1 MGWVDNPRAYLP
13 TFDVYCLPSRFEG
26 FPLAMVEAMLA
37 ERPIVASAV
46 SSVAEA
52 IRDGETGLLVPP
64 DDEHALANALRR
76 LLDDRNLA
84 SALGRRAY
92 DVAVEEFTSER
103 MATAYE
109 ALYEEILA
117 GTESQAVS
125 SPILEASRN
134 PARRQGE
141 QRVARGTHRATE
153 LGHTLGAYVMGARGD
168 VRLTGRIAVV
178 STHPD
183 DAVFSVGATMSAAA
197 RSGAEISVITM
208 LAGDPGSRAPAG
220 PWDVRAG
227 FRTAGEAARE
237 RRLEDGRACEIIGA
251 RSVCL
256 PFGDDQYERGGTDD
270 EIFAAL
276 VAAIGEAETVLI
288 PGRPLTHVDHA
299 WLRDLI
305 AQRSFP
311 PHTRVLRYLEQPY
324 AVTAPGTVETDDLQ
338 RLYGR
343 LSDRLTKI
351 RAIRAYPSQLRLL
364 GQRSIWAMS
373 LFEAQRGGESL
384 VRRAP

>member
-1 MGWVDNPRAYLP
+1 V
-13 TFDVYCLPSRFEG
+13 
-26 FPLAMVEAMLA
+26 
-37 ERPIVASAV
+37 
-46 SSVAEA
+46 EA

-64 DDEHALANALRR
+64 DDERSLADALRR

-84 SALGRRAY
+84 SALGRRAHEI
-92 DVAVEEFTSER
+92 AVEQFTAER
-103 MATAYE
+103 MARAYE
-109 ALYEEILA
+109 DLYEEILA
-117 GTESQAVS
+117 RTKSQAP
-125 SPILEASRN
+125 SPSQPEAPES
-134 PARRQGE
+134 PVWRRGE
-141 QRVARGTHRATE
+141 QPVAGDTHRVTR
-153 LGHTLGAYVMGARGD
+153 LGRAFGAYVTGASGD

-183 DAVFSVGATMSAAA
+183 DAVFSVGAAMSAAT

-208 LAGDPGSRAPAG
+208 LAGDPESRAPAG

-227 FRTAGEAARE
+227 FRTAGEAAKE
-237 RRLEDGRACEIIGA
+237 RRLEDGRACQIIGA

-256 PFGDDQYERGGTDD
+256 PFGDDQYERGATDD

-276 VAAIGEAETVLI
+276 IAALDEAETVLI

-299 WLRDLI
+299 WLSELI

-311 PHTRVLRYLEQPY
+311 PRTRVLHYLEQPY
-324 AVTAPGTVETDDLQ
+324 AVTAPGPVETDDLE

-343 LSDRLTKI
+343 LPDRLTKI

-373 LFEAQRGGESL
+373 LDEIQRGGEAL